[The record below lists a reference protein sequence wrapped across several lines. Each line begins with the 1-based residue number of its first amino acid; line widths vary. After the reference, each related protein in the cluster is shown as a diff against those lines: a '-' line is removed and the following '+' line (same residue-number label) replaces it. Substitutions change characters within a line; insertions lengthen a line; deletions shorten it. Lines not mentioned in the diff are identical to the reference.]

1 MKKIIIYSLFILGLW
16 ACKEKYISPVISPST
31 GYLVVEG
38 VINSGMG
45 ETNIILSR
53 TGSLSSNAVIYE
65 SRAKVNVE
73 GDDNSLYPLKE
84 ISNGHYSIS
93 KLNLNANKK
102 YRKNIHTN
110 IFRSMEKNL

>member
-16 ACKEKYISPVISPST
+16 ACKEKYISPVVSPNT

-38 VINSGMG
+38 IINSGAG

-53 TGSLSSNAVIYE
+53 TIALSSNAINYE
-65 SRAKVNVE
+65 RGAKVNVE

-84 ISNGHYSIS
+84 ISNGHYSVS
-93 KLNLNANKK
+93 KLN
-102 YRKNIHTN
+102 
-110 IFRSMEKNL
+110 